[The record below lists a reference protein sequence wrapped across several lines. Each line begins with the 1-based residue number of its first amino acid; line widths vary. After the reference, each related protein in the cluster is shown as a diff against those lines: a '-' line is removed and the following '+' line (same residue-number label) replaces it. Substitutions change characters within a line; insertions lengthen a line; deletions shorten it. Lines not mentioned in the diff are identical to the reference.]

1 MNNLIKQKQ
10 IEILNIEL
18 KIKKLEL
25 DILKDLQY
33 EFFLPINNYENYSIS
48 NFGIIKN
55 NKTNR
60 IMKPCNNNHGYKLI
74 NLSKNGKCKTFK
86 IHRLVGNAFLEN
98 PENKPFIDHID
109 ENKANNNVKNLRW
122 ATQKENQYNQGKQ
135 INNTSGF
142 KGVCF
147 HKHKNKYQVIIKI
160 NGKAKHLGY
169 YETAEEGSRVY
180 EKKAKEIHREFYY
193 KNK

>member
-98 PENKPFIDHID
+98 PDNKKVIDHID
-109 ENKANNNVKNLRW
+109 KNKANNNVKNLRW
-122 ATQKENQYNQGKQ
+122 ATIQENGFNQGKR

-142 KGVCF
+142 KGVSF
-147 HKHKNKYQVIIKI
+147 HKKANKYQARIRV
-160 NGKAKHLGY
+160 NGKRKHLGLFLTPEDASY
-169 YETAEEGSRVY
+169 AYET
-180 EKKAKEIHREFYY
+180 KAKEIHGDFYY